1 MCPPPGFL
9 RLQCFGHAMGR
20 LFACVLVRGRAAIG
34 LVSLLFLVVIPVSAS
49 ETITLVLSERGGI
62 YSEFSD
68 TFTSQLN
75 QGDGRR
81 SVRLA
86 LASGEQVDGADIANS
101 NLIVAVGAA
110 AARAMAKAPG
120 NVPVLCVLVPRPA
133 FEKLAES
140 SRRPRSAFS
149 AIYLDQPLSRQLAL
163 IRLTL
168 PGKHRIGVLAG
179 PDARSQIPR
188 LRTAAG
194 RAGVE
199 LVVEH
204 ADEENAIVAALNRL
218 LPQVDALLAV
228 PDAVAYNRNTARSVL
243 LTTYRHQRPVIAFS
257 QAYVTAGALAAVF
270 SSPSQIARQA
280 AELIKT
286 LPAVSPN
293 LPAPRFPNYFSVAVN
308 RYVAR
313 SLSLDVAD
321 EAALYEELLRSDSSD

>member
-1 MCPPPGFL
+1 MCNRFPSVFMLKLGRVMLAGVLACLLLLSTAPAS
-9 RLQCFGHAMGR
+9 AM
-20 LFACVLVRGRAAIG
+20 
-34 LVSLLFLVVIPVSAS
+34 
-49 ETITLVLSERGGI
+49 ETVTVVLSERGGI

-68 TFTSQLN
+68 AFTSQFS
-75 QGDGRR
+75 QGDSRR
-81 SVRLA
+81 TVKLA
-86 LASGEQVDGADIANS
+86 LVNGEQVEAADVS
-101 NLIVAVGAA
+101 NTSLVIAVGAV
-110 AARAMAKAPG
+110 AARAVAKAAG

-133 FEKLAES
+133 FERIADS
-140 SRRPRSAFS
+140 ARRPRSAFS
-149 AIYLDQPLSRQLAL
+149 AIYLDQPLARQLAL

-188 LRTAAG
+188 LRAAAG
-194 RAGVE
+194 RAAFDLITE
-199 LVVEH
+199 N
-204 ADEENAIVAALNRL
+204 ADEENAIVPSLNRL

-270 SSPSQIARQA
+270 STPSQIARQA
-280 AELIKT
+280 AELVRP
-286 LPAVSPN
+286 LSASAA

-321 EAALYEELLRSDSSD
+321 EAALYEELLRLDGND